1 MYYFP
6 NSNTEDGVDEDEL
19 HDTIP
24 ELRSGEYTKIRF
36 INQGAFGCVFKPEI
50 LCNGEVGNPYYI
62 SKIQFDKINIQ
73 NEITISNS
81 IKQIPHY
88 LAHMSPIL
96 ETCSASLSAIPDSE
110 QSKCDVLTEYKTQLL
125 NIADTPKV
133 LSTKMRFAGK
143 YNIENYFT
151 KLPPTLFIYTKK
163 LYSTYDYLLG
173 SLQKLIDKGIVHF
186 DIKEPN
192 IMYDEHNQ
200 SPILIDFG
208 ISFDTNNVTPDKYS
222 TIFYTKQFYPY
233 WCIDIHILSYIT
245 KVITIS
251 QYETTTITSQELNQ
265 VLDTFINN
273 FNNFLKKYAVQIE
286 ETEIAAFR
294 QKIYTYFAKFDGK
307 TWRTLFDTLYQPSIY
322 STWDNYSLAIVYLI
336 ISKTLFIDEATN
348 NTIKS
353 FIELWKSQ
361 IFTLPTQRLTPIK
374 TAEVLHQIPIV
385 I

>member
-1 MYYFP
+1 
-6 NSNTEDGVDEDEL
+6 
-19 HDTIP
+19 
-24 ELRSGEYTKIRF
+24 
-36 INQGAFGCVFKPEI
+36 
-50 LCNGEVGNPYYI
+50 
-62 SKIQFDKINIQ
+62 
-73 NEITISNS
+73 
-81 IKQIPHY
+81 
-88 LAHMSPIL
+88 
-96 ETCSASLSAIPDSE
+96 
-110 QSKCDVLTEYKTQLL
+110 
-125 NIADTPKV
+125 
-133 LSTKMRFAGK
+133 MRFAGK

-251 QYETTTITSQELNQ
+251 QYETTTITTQELNQ

-374 TAEVLHQIPIV
+374 TSEVLHQIPIV